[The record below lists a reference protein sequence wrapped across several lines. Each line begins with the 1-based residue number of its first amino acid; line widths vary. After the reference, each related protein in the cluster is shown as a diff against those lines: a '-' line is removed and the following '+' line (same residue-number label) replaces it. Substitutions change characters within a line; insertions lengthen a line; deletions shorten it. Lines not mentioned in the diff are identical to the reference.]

1 MSGEGRICTC
11 ITEFAYNP
19 TTVGSVFPSKVDAL
33 DVCRDI
39 LGLDD
44 LSEIMD
50 DPDIIP

>member
-1 MSGEGRICTC
+1 
-11 ITEFAYNP
+11 
-19 TTVGSVFPSKVDAL
+19 VDAL